1 MVEVVRGHD
10 SLSGLMLQLAGT
22 WGVDPAS
29 WDANGLRVPLLSE
42 TITVDQATLPES
54 QEYGN
59 LGGLESLDL
68 GRRTISG
75 QIQVEPRYESP
86 WFIGCL
92 LAQIFGYEDFEAD
105 KWHDESAAIGVNSHL
120 FNFNAALGEGLAA
133 NIFKAGPG
141 PITSG
146 YVETVLGLLVTRM
159 VWEQPEGDRPRV
171 TFDLLGK
178 SVSVDIG
185 VANVLNA
192 VPSANAVKYRDLE
205 RTESMLFFGATMQA
219 LNVSGFRLT
228 VDRKIQPS
236 AAFLN
241 DPDVLTKPGVEGT
254 REITLEITSQLE
266 QDYGAAFKPTTEF
279 LANTLS
285 QAHIVYA
292 SETDIIADKPY
303 VIRFDLPEMRWTSIG
318 NALSDPGVAP
328 TTFTARATVGTIAGL
343 SSGKDDYTSIP
354 SGGSTDLRCTICTDI
369 AADSDAKYT
378 SFGDS

>member
-1 MVEVVRGHD
+1 
-10 SLSGLMLQLAGT
+10 MLQLAGT
-22 WGVDPAS
+22 WGTDPGS
-29 WDANGLRVPLLSE
+29 WDSAGLRVPLLSE

-86 WFIGCL
+86 WFIATL

-105 KWHDESAAIGVNSHL
+105 KYHDDTAAIGVNSHL

-133 NIFKAGPG
+133 NIFKVGPG
-141 PITSG
+141 PLITDG
-146 YVETVLGLLVTRM
+146 YIETVLGLLVTRM
-159 VWEQPEGDRPRV
+159 VWEQPEGDRPKV

-205 RTESMLFFGATMQA
+205 RTESKLFFGATMQD
-219 LNVSGFRLT
+219 LNVGGFRLT
-228 VDRKIQPS
+228 VDRKINPS

-241 DPDVLTKPGVEGT
+241 DPDVLTKPGVEAT

-266 QDYGAAFKPTTEF
+266 QDYGAANKPTTEF
-279 LANTLS
+279 LANALS

-292 SETDIIADKPY
+292 SETDIISNKPY
-303 VIRFDLPEMRWTSIG
+303 VIRFDLPKLRWTSVG

-328 TTFTARATVGTIAGL
+328 TTFTGRALVGAISDLT
-343 SSGKDDYTSIP
+343 SGKDDYTAIP
-354 SGGSTDLRCTICTDI
+354 SGGSTDLRCTVSVDVTS
-369 AADSDAKYT
+369 DSDAKYT